1 MWRVVSSAMDVEK
14 WSITLN
20 GVVVNGL
27 RWRELGYLAE
37 GIGLDRIT
45 HNFTLELVDV
55 DGSHKAIDDAVRV
68 SDQEAVDMTH
78 WLLENEGLFVG
89 SSSAMNIVGAV
100 RIAMGGSVGN

>member
-68 SDQEAVDMTH
+68 SDQEAIDMTH

-89 SSSAMNIVGAV
+89 SISGVEYCWCRAD
-100 RIAMGGSVGN
+100 SVGG